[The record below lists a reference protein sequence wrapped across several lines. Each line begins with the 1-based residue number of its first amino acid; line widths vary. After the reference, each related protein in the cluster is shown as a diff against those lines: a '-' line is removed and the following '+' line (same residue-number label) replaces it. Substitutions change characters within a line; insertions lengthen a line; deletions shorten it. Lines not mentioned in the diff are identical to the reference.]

1 MAGDLLPRMELAPTI
16 TAGAYSDGDVV
27 GGLLTLTELG
37 IVRGAFLNKICVV
50 DAANQKAAFDLWIFN
65 AAPTA
70 VLDNAAFA
78 PTAADLK
85 KVVTRANF
93 PASAYQTVN
102 SLAHGERDVVNN
114 LITSN
119 YGTLYAY
126 IVLNGSTPTYS
137 ATSDLWLALDLVPQA
152 RGR

>member
-1 MAGDLLPRMELAPTI
+1 MAGDLLPRIELAPTV

-27 GGLLTLTELG
+27 GGLLTLTNLG
-37 IVRGAFLNKICVV
+37 VVRGALLNKICVV

-65 AAPTA
+65 AAPTTI
-70 VLDNAAFA
+70 LDNAAFA

-85 KVVTRANF
+85 KVATRVNF
-93 PASAYQTVN
+93 PASAYQTEG
-102 SLAHGERDVVNN
+102 SLAHGELDGVNRE
-114 LITSN
+114 ITSN
-119 YGTLYAY
+119 YGTLYAF
-126 IVLNGSTPTYS
+126 IVLAGSTPTYS

>member
-1 MAGDLLPRMELAPTI
+1 MSGNLFPRIELAPTI

-27 GGLLTLTELG
+27 GGLLTLEESG
-37 IVRGAFLNKICVV
+37 IVRGSILNKICVV
-50 DAANQKAAFDLWIFN
+50 DAANQKAAFDLWLFN

-85 KVVTRANF
+85 KVITRVNF
-93 PASAYQTVN
+93 PAASYQTEG
-102 SLAHGERDVVNN
+102 SLAHGELDDINN

-126 IVLNGSTPTYS
+126 IVLSGSTPTYA
-137 ATSDLWLALDLVPQA
+137 ATTDLWIALDLMPQT
-152 RGR
+152 RGK